1 MSLKR
6 TLPGIGEVKVE
17 SVGSSM
23 IYVSLRAPDNSPR
36 GLAFAVLLDEDMKPR
51 LTRVPYLTVPPTGD
65 LAYYAT
71 LAQELLDT
79 DRAGRFF
86 LMLDRVEMDLGVLRR
101 EVEDL
106 DRKSRPTEDLKA
118 RIAQLTNA
126 RRLLREWSKNPH
138 RPLPTDFGPS
148 SPAPFGFEPQ
158 VLTAGAVGRALAS
171 GEVASFP
178 NDPLHGPVTLAIAL
192 AAEKGHQM
200 VAFSLRDDPTGNGRH
215 AIYDGLSS
223 KDPRFGPQIRKP
235 VSVGW
240 MVEQGALDPDDL
252 VVLEATVPVAP
263 NAEAFL
269 TRLLETKRRPGEDRD
284 PVAVVFDAST
294 VHVGKASKLLVA
306 FRRRPTEKDLI
317 DEIGRRIEAEGQIDL
332 GRYVEIVETVAGRFG
347 MDAHDA
353 MEAFRV
359 ARGEDYLV
367 TAGSPAP

>member
-1 MSLKR
+1 MSIKR

-17 SVGSSM
+17 SVGSSV
-23 IYVSLRAPDNSPR
+23 IHVSMRTAGSSPR
-36 GLAFAVLLDEDMKPR
+36 GVAFTVLLDEDMQPR
-51 LTRVPYLTVPPTGD
+51 LNRIVHPSPAPEGD
-65 LAYYAT
+65 LAPFAE

-79 DRAGRFF
+79 NVSARFF
-86 LMLDRVEMDLGVLRR
+86 LILDRIEMDLGGLRR
-101 EVEDL
+101 DLEDPSRRNKPTDAIRARVEQL
-106 DRKSRPTEDLKA
+106 SAAQKS
-118 RIAQLTNA
+118 
-126 RRLLREWSKNPH
+126 LREWSQNP
-138 RPLPTDFGPS
+138 RAPLPAEFGPS
-148 SPAPFGFEPQ
+148 APAPFGFAIHP
-158 VLTAGAVGRALAS
+158 LTAGAVARALS
-171 GEVASFP
+171 TGEVASFP
-178 NDPLHGPVTLAIAL
+178 NDPLHSPVTLAIEL
-192 AAEKGHQM
+192 AAEAGHPM
-200 VAFSLRDDPTGNGRH
+200 VPFSLRDDPTGAGRMGV
-215 AIYDGLSS
+215 YDGLSS

-294 VHVGKASKLLVA
+294 VRVGKASKLLAA
-306 FRRRPTEKDLI
+306 FRRRPTEEDLI